1 MLPEFK
7 NQAYLDFS
15 IPENRRRMEEE
26 LEKAEANFG
35 KEYDLYIG
43 GRWMKAPERFES
55 RNPSDKD
62 QIIGVFQKASSKE
75 VDQAIAA
82 GLKAFESWKWVPA
95 KERAAVLLRASQI
108 MQRRRIEIDAWMVL
122 EEGKNW
128 LEADADV
135 AEAID
140 FLEFYAREMLRYGSP
155 QPVTPVP
162 GEFPELFYIPL
173 GMGAVIPPWNF
184 PMAIL
189 AGMTSAAIVTGNT
202 VLLKPAS
209 DAPKMG
215 HIFTEIMI
223 EAGLPAG
230 VLNYVTGGGASI
242 GDYIVKHPK
251 IRFISFTGSR
261 DVGLRINELAAKHQE
276 GQLWIKRVVA
286 EMGGKDAIVVDAET
300 DLEKAAAATIAS
312 AYGFQGQKCSAASR
326 VIVHR
331 DVYDRFVD
339 LLVQKASKITVGPVK
354 DVKNYMGPV
363 INQAALEK
371 VLYYVDIGKK
381 EGTLV
386 YGGKKIDGN
395 GFFVEPT
402 IIKDVSRDSRVAQ
415 EEIFGPVL
423 AVIKANDFDD
433 AIDIANS
440 TEYGLTGAVWSVN
453 RDHILKAKNEFH
465 VGNLYINRKCTG
477 ALVGGHPFGGFNM
490 SGTDS
495 KAGGRDYL
503 LLFLQAKSVSEKLDY

>member
-7 NQAYLDFS
+7 NQAYTDFS
-15 IPENRRRMEEE
+15 VPETKAAMEKE
-26 LEKAEANFG
+26 LARAEANFG
-35 KEYDLYIG
+35 REYDLYIG
-43 GRWMKAPERFES
+43 GKWIKAEETFES
-55 RNPSDKD
+55 RNPSNKD
-62 QIIGVFQKASSKE
+62 EIIGVFQKASPKE

-82 GLKAFESWKWVPA
+82 GLEAFEWWKRVPA

-108 MQRRRIEIDAWMVL
+108 MQRRRLEIDAWMVL

-140 FLEFYAREMLRYGSP
+140 FLEFYAREMLRYAQP

-162 GEFPELFYIPL
+162 GEFPELVYLPL
-173 GMGAVIPPWNF
+173 GVGAVIPPWNF

-189 AGMTSAAIVTGNT
+189 TGMTSAAIVTGNT

-215 HIFTEIMI
+215 HLFTEIMI

-230 VLNYVTGGGASI
+230 VLNFVTGGGASI

-251 IRFISFTGSR
+251 IRFISFTGSK

-276 GQLWIKRVVA
+276 GQIWIKRVVA
-286 EMGGKDAIVVDAET
+286 EMGGKDAIVIDEDT
-300 DLEKAAAATIAS
+300 DLDKAAAAVVAS

-326 VIVHR
+326 VIVHQA
-331 DVYDRFVD
+331 VYDQFVD
-339 LLVQKASKITVGPVK
+339 LLVAKTKQIKVGPVK
-354 DVKNYMGPV
+354 DPNHYMGPV

-371 VLYYVDIGKK
+371 VLYYIELGKK
-381 EGTLV
+381 EGKLV
-386 YGGKKIDGN
+386 FGGKKMEGN
-395 GFFVEPT
+395 GFYVQPT
-402 IIKDVSRDSRVAQ
+402 IIKDVPPNARLAQ
-415 EEIFGPVL
+415 EEVFGPVL
-423 AVIKANDFDD
+423 AVMKAKDFDD
-433 AIDIANS
+433 AIAIANG
-440 TEYGLTGAVWSVN
+440 TEYGLTGAVWSRN
-453 RDHILKAKNEFH
+453 RDRILKAKQEFH